1 MKEISNK
8 FYQRE
13 LTEVMNIWKSYMR
26 TAGWRII
33 WKKIIA
39 VIDATFAVAEK
50 EAWKKK
56 SRTGLNFFRFAFRN
70 CKSCVYNY
78 HDLLSYKRT
87 NYNTSLVIFT
97 GKALKL
103 EKHGAI
109 FVKFQSHIR
118 SCHPLQRVQ
127 QTTGNNILLHYQNW
141 VFICGIHLNRF
152 SSLKDSNA
160 WHSPFLVP
168 ISHLLRQWE
177 ELWNGE
183 DS

>member
-1 MKEISNK
+1 MKIIYENCGVK
-8 FYQRE
+8 NYMKKDHR
-13 LTEVMNIWKSYMR
+13 SYR
-26 TAGWRII
+26 RNFCSCGKGSLK
-33 WKKIIA
+33 KKIPYRPE
-39 VIDATFAVAEK
+39 F
-50 EAWKKK
+50 
-56 SRTGLNFFRFAFRN
+56 FRN

-127 QTTGNNILLHYQNW
+127 QTTGNNI
-141 VFICGIHLNRF
+141 VFSIKTG
-152 SSLKDSNA
+152 SL
-160 WHSPFLVP
+160 FVEF
-168 ISHLLRQWE
+168 I
-177 ELWNGE
+177 
-183 DS
+183 

>member
-8 FYQRE
+8 FHQRE

-56 SRTGLNFFRFAFRN
+56 SRTGLNFFRFAFRI

-78 HDLLSYKRT
+78 RDLLSYKRT

-127 QTTGNNILLHYQNW
+127 QTTGNNI
-141 VFICGIHLNRF
+141 VFSIKTG
-152 SSLKDSNA
+152 SLFVEFIWTVLA
-160 WHSPFLVP
+160 L
-168 ISHLLRQWE
+168 
-177 ELWNGE
+177 
-183 DS
+183 

>member
-1 MKEISNK
+1 M
-8 FYQRE
+8 
-13 LTEVMNIWKSYMR
+13 
-26 TAGWRII
+26 
-33 WKKIIA
+33 KIIYENCG
-39 VIDATFAVAEK
+39 VKNYMKKDHRSYRRNFCSCGKGSLK
-50 EAWKKK
+50 EK

-118 SCHPLQRVQ
+118 SYHLSQRVQ
-127 QTTGNNILLHYQNW
+127 QTTGNNI
-141 VFICGIHLNRF
+141 VFSIKTG
-152 SSLKDSNA
+152 SL
-160 WHSPFLVP
+160 FVEF
-168 ISHLLRQWE
+168 I
-177 ELWNGE
+177 
-183 DS
+183 